1 MSTPREATSRN
12 IVIASF
18 LALSL
23 ALSGCTGKEEPAA
36 APASSADASAAA
48 LPEVVARVEPSVV
61 TVLVGKGLGSGVVF
75 RDGGLV
81 LTNQH
86 VVGDARTVQLALA
99 DGSRVDARVVGTDV
113 VTDLAV
119 LRAERTDLPVA
130 QFRTELPQPGETV
143 LAMGSPLG
151 LMNTVTAGIIS
162 GVGREIPGSA
172 TQSRALVDLLQT
184 DAPISPGN
192 SGGALVDA
200 SGRVVGINDAYLPP
214 STGAVSI
221 GFAIPSATALD
232 VADDLLDDGRVTHPY
247 LGVAVDRLTPQI
259 AQALNTGTDRGVLV
273 RDVVAGDP
281 AAKAGLRPG
290 DVITAFGGER
300 VPTVESFLGA
310 LRGVE
315 PGDSV
320 ELTLLRNGKQQTAKL
335 TVGAAEQ

>member
-12 IVIASF
+12 TLVGAF

-23 ALSGCTGKEEPAA
+23 LLSACTGEDEPTA
-36 APASSADASAAA
+36 APASSAAAPA
-48 LPEVVARVEPSVV
+48 ATLPEVVARTEPSVV
-61 TVLVGKGLGSGVVF
+61 TVLVGEGLGSGVVF
-75 RDGGLV
+75 RAGGLI

-99 DGSRVDARVVGTDV
+99 DGSRLDARVMATDA

-130 QFRTELPQPGETV
+130 PFRTELPQPGETV

-151 LMNTVTAGIIS
+151 LMTTVTAGIIS

-172 TQSRALVDLLQT
+172 AQSRALVDLLQT

-192 SGGALVDA
+192 SGGALVDTG
-200 SGRVVGINDAYLPP
+200 GRVVGINDAYLPP

-259 AQALNTGTDRGVLV
+259 ARALNTGTDRGVLV
-273 RDVVAGDP
+273 RDVTAGDP

-290 DVITAFGGER
+290 DVITAFAGEQ
-300 VPTVESFLGA
+300 VPTVEAFLGA
-310 LRGVE
+310 MRGVD

-320 ELTLLRNGKQQTAKL
+320 EVTVLRDGKQQTAKV
-335 TVGAAEQ
+335 TVGAAER

>member
-1 MSTPREATSRN
+1 MSTSRKALLHTVL
-12 IVIASF
+12 ISSL

-23 ALSGCTGKEEPAA
+23 SLSGCTGQDKPAA
-36 APASSADASAAA
+36 APPSAVAAPA
-48 LPEVVARVEPSVV
+48 ATLPEVVARMEPSVV

-119 LRAERTDLPVA
+119 LRAERTELPVA
-130 QFRTELPQPGETV
+130 QFRTQLPQPGETV

-172 TQSRALVDLLQT
+172 SRSRALVDLLQT

-281 AAKAGLRPG
+281 AAQAGLHPG
-290 DVITAFGGER
+290 DVITAFAGEP
-300 VPTVESFLGA
+300 VPTVEAFLGA
-310 LRGVE
+310 LRGVD

-320 ELTLLRNGKQQTAKL
+320 ELTLLSNGKQQTVKL

>member
-1 MSTPREATSRN
+1 MSTSREATSRTAL
-12 IVIASF
+12 VVAF
-18 LALSL
+18 LALFLCL
-23 ALSGCTGKEEPAA
+23 AGCTGAEKTAA
-36 APASSADASAAA
+36 APSRAAA
-48 LPEVVARVEPSVV
+48 APTAGLPAVVARVEPSVV
-61 TVLVGKGLGSGVVF
+61 TVLVGEGVGSGVVF
-75 RDGGLV
+75 RGGGLV

-99 DGSRVDARVVGTDV
+99 DGSRLDARVVGTDA

-259 AQALNTGTDRGVLV
+259 ARALRTGTDRGVLV
-273 RDVVAGDP
+273 RDVTAGDP
-281 AAKAGLRPG
+281 AAMAGLRPG
-290 DVITAFGGER
+290 DVITAFAGEQ
-300 VPTVESFLGA
+300 VPTVEAFLGA

-315 PGDSV
+315 PGDNV
-320 ELTLLRNGKQQTAKL
+320 ELSLLRGGKQQTVKL
-335 TVGAAEQ
+335 TVGAAER